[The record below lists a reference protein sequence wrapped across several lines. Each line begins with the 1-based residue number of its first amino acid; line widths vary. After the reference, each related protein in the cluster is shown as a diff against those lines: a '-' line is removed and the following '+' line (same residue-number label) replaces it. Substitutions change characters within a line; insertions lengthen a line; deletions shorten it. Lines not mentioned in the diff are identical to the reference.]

1 MVKIKKVANVKLL
14 KTNNH
19 MSKFYFNEEQDS
31 YDAIVV
37 GTGISGGWAAKEL
50 CEKGLKTLILER
62 GPMVEHIKDYK
73 TALMDDWDFPHGM
86 ELSLD
91 EKAKRPKQSR
101 TNKGRS
107 ADSYKWFV
115 NDLEHPYNETKPF
128 NWMRG
133 YHVGGRSITWGRQ
146 SYRWSNLDFEANKN
160 DGHGVDW
167 PVRYKDIAPWYDKV
181 ETYIGVSG
189 ENLGLPQ
196 LPDGQ
201 FLPMMQLN
209 CVEQHFRDGVSKNF
223 DGRVVT
229 AGRIAHI
236 TGDKPFEGRTKCQ
249 FRNRCARG
257 CPFGGYFSSNS
268 STLPAAERTGNLTL
282 RPDSIVTEVVYDP
295 NTKKASGVKV
305 IDRLTKEELVFNA
318 KVIFLCASA
327 VASTSILLQS
337 KSDRFP
343 NGLGN
348 DSDQLGRNIMDHHL
362 GAGANGKIDGYDDKY
377 YKGRRPNGIYIP
389 RFENLNGASRDKNYI
404 RGFGYQGG
412 ANRKDWKTSIAEFGV
427 GVKLKEAILKPGGWV
442 MGVGGF
448 GEILPY
454 SDNKMTLDYDNL
466 DSWGLP
472 TVTFDAEIRENELN
486 MREDIAV
493 SAAEMLKKAG
503 FRDIKMNN
511 SKYNMG
517 HGIHEM
523 GTARM
528 GRDPKTSVL
537 NGHNQVHT
545 VPNVYVTD
553 GAFMT
558 SSSCVNPSLT
568 YMAFTARAADHAVQ
582 ELKNGNI

>member
-1 MVKIKKVANVKLL
+1 
-14 KTNNH
+14 
-19 MSKFYFNEEQDS
+19 MSKFYFNEEQSS

-37 GTGISGGWAAKEL
+37 GTGVSGGWAAKEL
-50 CEKGLKTLILER
+50 CENGLKTLMLER
-62 GPMVEHIKDYK
+62 GRMVEHIKDYT
-73 TALMDDWDFPHGM
+73 TAHMDDWDFKHGM
-86 ELSLD
+86 ELSIE

-101 TNKGRS
+101 TNKGKS

-133 YHVGGRSITWGRQ
+133 YHVGGRSITWGRH
-146 SYRWSNLDFEANKN
+146 SYRWSEIDFEANKI

-181 ETYIGVSG
+181 ESYIGVSG
-189 ENLGLPQ
+189 EKMGLRQ

-201 FLPMMQLN
+201 FLPMMELN
-209 CVEQHFRDGVSKNF
+209 CVEQHFRDKVYENL

-229 AGRIAHI
+229 SGRIAHI
-236 TGDKPFEGRTKCQ
+236 TGDKEFEGRTKCQ
-249 FRNRCARG
+249 FRNRCSRG

-268 STLPAAERTGNLTL
+268 STLTAAERTGNLTL
-282 RPDSIVTEVVYDP
+282 RPDSIVTEVIYDP
-295 NTKKASGVKV
+295 DTKKATGVKV

-327 VASTSILLQS
+327 IASASILMQS

-343 NGLGN
+343 NGMGN

-362 GAGANGKIDGYDDKY
+362 GAGANGKFDGYDDKY
-377 YKGRRPNGIYIP
+377 YKGRRPGGVYIP
-389 RFENLNGASRDKNYI
+389 RFKNIDAKSQSKDYL
-404 RGFGYQGG
+404 RGFGYQGSASRKNWKDAVAELSMG
-412 ANRKDWKTSIAEFGV
+412 AE
-427 GVKLKEAILKPGGWV
+427 LKEAILKPGGWT

-454 SDNKMTLDYDNL
+454 QDNRMTLDYDNL
-466 DSWGLP
+466 DGWGLP
-472 TVTFDAEIRENELN
+472 TVTFDAEIRDNELK
-486 MREDIAV
+486 MREDIV
-493 SAAEMLKKAG
+493 VQAAEMLKKAG
-503 FRDIKMNN
+503 ARDINTHN
-511 SKYNMG
+511 SSYNIG

-528 GRDPKTSVL
+528 GSDPKTSVL
-537 NGHNQVHT
+537 NGHNQIHE

-553 GAFMT
+553 GAFMA

-568 YMAFTARAADHAVQ
+568 YMAFSARAANHAAE
-582 ELKNGNI
+582 ELNKGNI

>member
-1 MVKIKKVANVKLL
+1 
-14 KTNNH
+14 
-19 MSKFYFNEEQDS
+19 MSVYYFKEEQDS

-37 GTGISGGWAAKEL
+37 GTGITGGWAAKEL

-73 TALMDDWDFPHGM
+73 TANMDEWDFPHGK
-86 ELSLD
+86 EISLE

-101 TNKGRS
+101 TNRGKS

-115 NDLEHPYNETKPF
+115 NDLKHPYNEIKPF

-146 SYRWSNLDFEANKN
+146 SYRWSQLDFEANKL

-189 ENLGLPQ
+189 EKLGLSQ

-201 FLPMMQLN
+201 FLPKMDLN
-209 CVEQHFRDGVSKNF
+209 CVEQHFRDEVSKNF
-223 DGRVVT
+223 DGRAVT
-229 AGRIAHI
+229 SGRVAHI

-249 FRNRCARG
+249 FRNRCSRG

-282 RPDSIVTEVVYDP
+282 RPNSIVGEVIYDP
-295 NTKKASGVKV
+295 NTQKASGVKV
-305 IDRLTKEELVFNA
+305 IDATTKEEMVFNA
-318 KVIFLCASA
+318 KVIFLCASSIPSA
-327 VASTSILLQS
+327 SILMQS

-343 NGLGN
+343 NGMGN

-362 GAGANGKIDGYDDKY
+362 GAGANGKFDGFSDKY

-389 RFENLNGASRDKNYI
+389 RFKNLNDTSKSKNYI

-412 ANRKDWKTSIAEFGV
+412 ASRKNWKESIAELGV
-427 GVKLKEAILKPGGWV
+427 GAELKEAILKPGGWT

-454 SDNKMTLDYDNL
+454 EDNKMTLDYNQL
-466 DSWGLP
+466 DGWGLP

-486 MREDIAV
+486 MRNDMTQ
-493 SAAEMLKKAG
+493 SAAEMLTKAG
-503 FRDIKMNN
+503 FRDVKMNN
-511 SKYNMG
+511 SKYNIG

-528 GRDPKTSVL
+528 GRNPKTSVL
-537 NGHNQVHT
+537 NGNNQVHA

-553 GAFMT
+553 GAFMA

-568 YMAFTARAADHAVQ
+568 YMAFTARAANHAVQ
-582 ELKNGNI
+582 ELKKGNI